1 MIGPK
6 AMSDFTAKFF
16 LDIYAPVA
24 CDFDDT
30 PIHHDARIVNGI
42 EMLVSRLTCMEPD
55 TIVRHE
61 LLADR
66 SRFLLATTG
75 EIIAEIMLP
84 KDTITDDWHG
94 WE

>member
-1 MIGPK
+1 
-6 AMSDFTAKFF
+6 
-16 LDIYAPVA
+16 
-24 CDFDDT
+24 
-30 PIHHDARIVNGI
+30 
-42 EMLVSRLTCMEPD
+42 MEPD